1 MMKRMKNHQILNI
14 AVINF
19 YGRAMLQEL
28 SVNVF
33 QWIDDTSQFNGDLIK
48 IYNAAINENFFF
60 FFFFFFFDV
69 DAQYPEIHN
78 YFSLLPER
86 LKLEKVEKLVAKMH
100 GEIEYV
106 IQIRHLKQALHHG
119 LVLSKVQSD

>member
-33 QWIDDTSQFNGDLIK
+33 QRIDDTSQFNGDFIK
-48 IYNAAINENFFF
+48 TIMQLVMKRFFF
-60 FFFFFFFDV
+60 FFFFFF
-69 DAQYPEIHN
+69 
-78 YFSLLPER
+78 
-86 LKLEKVEKLVAKMH
+86 
-100 GEIEYV
+100 
-106 IQIRHLKQALHHG
+106 
-119 LVLSKVQSD
+119 

>member
-33 QWIDDTSQFNGDLIK
+33 QRIDDTSQFNGDFIK
-48 IYNAAINENFFF
+48 SYNAASNEKIFLFFF
-60 FFFFFFFDV
+60 FYVYSQF
-69 DAQYPEIHN
+69 PEIHN

-100 GEIEYV
+100 GKIEYV

-119 LVLSKVQSD
+119 LVLRKVQSD

>member
-33 QWIDDTSQFNGDLIK
+33 QRIDDTSQFNGDFIK
-48 IYNAAINENFFF
+48 SYKAASNEKIFL
-60 FFFFFFFDV
+60 FFFFDV

-78 YFSLLPER
+78 YFSFLPER

-100 GEIEYV
+100 GKIEYV

-119 LVLSKVQSD
+119 LVLRKVQSD

>member
-19 YGRAMLQEL
+19 YDRAMLQEL

-33 QWIDDTSQFNGDLIK
+33 QWIDDTSQFNGDFIK
-48 IYNAAINENFFF
+48 SYNAASNEKI
-60 FFFFFFFDV
+60 FFFFFFDV
-69 DAQYPEIHN
+69 DDQYTEINN

-86 LKLEKVEKLVAKMH
+86 LKLQKVEKLVAKMH
-100 GEIEYV
+100 GKIEYV

-119 LVLSKVQSD
+119 LVLKKVQSD

>member
-33 QWIDDTSQFNGDLIK
+33 QRIDDTSQFNGDFIK
-48 IYNAAINENFFF
+48 SYNAASNEKIFLFFF
-60 FFFFFFFDV
+60 LMLMLN
-69 DAQYPEIHN
+69 I
-78 YFSLLPER
+78 
-86 LKLEKVEKLVAKMH
+86 LKFTIISH
-100 GEIEYV
+100 FY
-106 IQIRHLKQALHHG
+106 LK
-119 LVLSKVQSD
+119 D

>member
-33 QWIDDTSQFNGDLIK
+33 QRIDDASQFNGDFIK
-48 IYNAAINENFFF
+48 SYNAASNEKIFL
-60 FFFFFFFDV
+60 FFFFDA

-100 GEIEYV
+100 GKIEYV

-119 LVLSKVQSD
+119 LVLRKVQSD

>member
-33 QWIDDTSQFNGDLIK
+33 QRIDDTSQFNGDFIK
-48 IYNAAINENFFF
+48 SSNAASNEKIFL
-60 FFFFFFFDV
+60 FFFFDV

-100 GEIEYV
+100 GKIEYV

-119 LVLSKVQSD
+119 LVLRKVQSD

>member
-33 QWIDDTSQFNGDLIK
+33 QRIDDTSQFNGDFIK
-48 IYNAAINENFFF
+48 SYNAASN
-60 FFFFFFFDV
+60 
-69 DAQYPEIHN
+69 
-78 YFSLLPER
+78 
-86 LKLEKVEKLVAKMH
+86 
-100 GEIEYV
+100 
-106 IQIRHLKQALHHG
+106 
-119 LVLSKVQSD
+119 

>member
-33 QWIDDTSQFNGDLIK
+33 QRIDDTSQFNGDFIK
-48 IYNAAINENFFF
+48 SYNAASNEKIFFF
-60 FFFFFFFDV
+60 FFLMLMLN
-69 DAQYPEIHN
+69 I
-78 YFSLLPER
+78 
-86 LKLEKVEKLVAKMH
+86 LKFTT
-100 GEIEYV
+100 IT
-106 IQIRHLKQALHHG
+106 
-119 LVLSKVQSD
+119 

>member
-28 SVNVF
+28 SVNAF
-33 QWIDDTSQFNGDLIK
+33 QRIDDTSQFNGDFIES
-48 IYNAAINENFFF
+48 YNAASNEKIFL
-60 FFFFFFFDV
+60 FFFFDV

-100 GEIEYV
+100 GKIEYV

-119 LVLSKVQSD
+119 LVLRKVQSD

>member
-1 MMKRMKNHQILNI
+1 MKRMKNHQILNI

-33 QWIDDTSQFNGDLIK
+33 QRIDDTSQFNGDFIK
-48 IYNAAINENFFF
+48 SYNAASNEKIFL
-60 FFFFFFFDV
+60 FFFFDV

-86 LKLEKVEKLVAKMH
+86 LKLGKVEKLVAKMH
-100 GEIEYV
+100 GKIEYV

-119 LVLSKVQSD
+119 LVLRKVQSD

>member
-14 AVINF
+14 AIINF

-33 QWIDDTSQFNGDLIK
+33 QRIDDTSQFNRDFIK
-48 IYNAAINENFFF
+48 SYNAASNEKIFFCLN
-60 FFFFFFFDV
+60 V

-78 YFSLLPER
+78 YFSFFPER

-100 GEIEYV
+100 DKIEYV

-119 LVLSKVQSD
+119 LVLRKVQSD

>member
-33 QWIDDTSQFNGDLIK
+33 QRIDDTSQFNGDFIK
-48 IYNAAINENFFF
+48 SYNAASNEKIFFF
-60 FFFFFFFDV
+60 FFFLMLMLN
-69 DAQYPEIHN
+69 I
-78 YFSLLPER
+78 
-86 LKLEKVEKLVAKMH
+86 LKFTIISH
-100 GEIEYV
+100 FY
-106 IQIRHLKQALHHG
+106 LK
-119 LVLSKVQSD
+119 D